1 MIKDIVI
8 VGGGFSG
15 YMTALLI
22 KHAFGTDLWPEIT
35 VTVIES
41 SEIGTLGVG
50 ESTAQ
55 NVPILLNKVGIDPYK
70 FLKEANGTFKMSARF
85 DNWNYEGES
94 FHHMLHALSIMLD
107 LNLEIPR
114 TNIFEFL
121 NPYTEIGVDI
131 LYYLANKDSGE
142 YGFDNL
148 CLENKVPFII
158 DVNGRPQIQ
167 KIKKG
172 EKRMDGMVGQ
182 DLSIA
187 LGMHMDANLSV
198 GFLKKV
204 CKQRHINIIDGKVE
218 SWKQN
223 GKTGNLTELKL
234 DTGRKIKGDFFFDCT
249 GFNRLLLGKV
259 FKEEFIDYTKW
270 LPQNSVSLIEGGVK
284 YKEDEDPNVF
294 TTLDAQKNGWM
305 FKIPLRDRIGSGYV
319 YSDKF
324 VDKETIQ
331 KEQLE
336 HWNNQGYDPSIG
348 KQLSWTT
355 GRYKRSWVKN
365 CMAVGLSEGF
375 LEPLDGSAL
384 ILSLGFLIQ
393 VFFPMFNKA
402 MEFEGLDVDHYNK
415 QVNMGYEHTRDYI
428 CYCHLQKRKDSEY
441 WKYFKDD
448 NNIPDSLKEKIWTYA
463 HRPPRGYENLSG
475 PAKPFG
481 IGSWATIGKHS
492 GLAGGHNAQRD
503 LHNFKLDQVGK
514 TINNMCK
521 EIKNEVAENAITHKE
536 LLDFV
541 YNRY

>member
-22 KHAFGTDLWPEIT
+22 KHAFGTDLWPELTLT
-35 VTVIES
+35 VVES
-41 SEIGTLGVG
+41 SSIGTIGVG

-55 NVPILLNKVGIDPYK
+55 NVPMLLSRIGADPYK
-70 FLKEANGTFKMSARF
+70 FMKEANGTFKMSARF

-107 LNLEIPR
+107 LELDHTR
-114 TNIFEFL
+114 TNIFDFY
-121 NPYTEIGVDI
+121 NPYTALGVDI

-148 CLENKVPFII
+148 VLENKVPFIN
-158 DVNGRPQIQ
+158 VEGRPQIQ
-167 KIKKG
+167 KIQEG
-172 EKRMDGMVGQ
+172 GRRLEGMVGQ
-182 DLSIA
+182 DLSMA
-187 LGMHMDANLSV
+187 MGMHMDANLSV
-198 GFLKKV
+198 EFLKGI
-204 CKQRHINIIDGKVE
+204 CKSRQITVIDGKVE

-249 GFNRLLLGKV
+249 GFRRLLLGSV
-259 FKEEFIDYTKW
+259 FEEEWIDYSKW
-270 LPQNSVSLIEGGVK
+270 LPQNAVSLIDGGVK
-284 YKEDEDPNVF
+284 YKEGEDPNVF
-294 TTLDAQKNGWM
+294 TTLDAQKHGYM

-319 YSDKF
+319 YSDHF
-324 VDKETIQ
+324 IDKETIQ

-348 KQLSWTT
+348 KQLSWSP

-365 CMAVGLSEGF
+365 CMAIGLSEGF

-384 ILSLGFLIQ
+384 ILSLGFLTQ

-402 MEFEGLDVDHYNK
+402 MEFEGRDVNHYNN
-415 QVNMGYEHTRDYI
+415 QVNIAYEHTRDYI

-441 WKYFKDD
+441 WKYFKKDK
-448 NNIPDSLKEKIWTYA
+448 NIPDSLKEKIWTWA
-463 HRPPRGYENLSG
+463 HRPPKGYEKLSDS
-475 PAKPFG
+475 AKPFG
-481 IGSWATIGKHS
+481 IGSWATIGKRS

-503 LHNFKLDQVGK
+503 LHNFKLEETGK
-514 TINNMCK
+514 LINGICK
-521 EIKNEVAENAITHKE
+521 EIKEEVAKDAITHKE
-536 LLDFV
+536 MLDFV
-541 YNRY
+541 YNQYH

>member
-15 YMTALLI
+15 YMTALLVRY
-22 KHAFGTDLWPEIT
+22 AFGTNLWPELT

-41 SEIGTLGVG
+41 SNIGTVGVG

-55 NVPILLNKVGIDPYK
+55 NVPILLNRVGIDPYK
-70 FLKEANGTFKMSARF
+70 FMKETNGTFKMSARF

-94 FHHMLHALSIMLD
+94 FHHMLHAISIMLD
-107 LNLEIPR
+107 LQMEHTK
-114 TNIFEFL
+114 TNNFDFH
-121 NPYTEIGVDI
+121 NPYTDLGLDV
-131 LYYLANKDSGE
+131 LYYLANTDSGE

-148 CLENKVPFII
+148 CLENKVPFIDI
-158 DVNGRPQIQ
+158 NGKPQIQ
-167 KIKKG
+167 KIQEGKSRT
-172 EKRMDGMVGQ
+172 ERMVGQ
-182 DLSIA
+182 DLSMA
-187 LGMHMDANLSV
+187 MGMHMDANLSV
-198 GFLKKV
+198 DFLKNICNQRQIKV
-204 CKQRHINIIDGKVE
+204 IDGKVVD
-218 SWKQN
+218 WKQN
-223 GKTGNLTELKL
+223 KKTGNLTELKL

-249 GFNRLLLGKV
+249 GFRRLILGDI
-259 FKEEFIDYTKW
+259 FKEEWIDYSNYI
-270 LPQNSVSLIEGGVK
+270 PQNSVSLIDGGIK
-284 YKEDEDPNVF
+284 YKEGEDPNVF
-294 TTLDAQKNGWM
+294 TILDAQKYGWM
-305 FKIPLRDRIGSGYV
+305 FKIPLRDRMGSGYV

-336 HWNNQGYDPSIG
+336 HWNNKGYNPSIG
-348 KQLSWTT
+348 KQLSWTP

-384 ILSLGFLIQ
+384 ILSLGFLTQ

-402 MEFEGLDVDHYNK
+402 MEFEGRDVNHYNN
-415 QVNMGYEHTRDYI
+415 QVNIAYEHTRDYI

-441 WKYFKDD
+441 WKYFKKDE
-448 NNIPDSLKEKIWTYA
+448 NIPDSLKEKIWTWA
-463 HRPPRGYENLSG
+463 HRPPRGYEHLSDA
-475 PAKPFG
+475 AKPFG

-492 GLAGGHNAQRD
+492 GLAGAHNAQRD
-503 LHNFKLDQVGK
+503 LHNFKLEKTGK
-514 TINNMCK
+514 LIHTICN
-521 EIKNEVAENAITHKE
+521 EIKNEVAKDAITHKE